1 MEKKVNGVEQNGK
14 RMAALAA
21 AVLAAVVL
29 GALLFTPPLFQPGY
43 DPLNPQPVTVQGL
56 LRVEL
61 NTADEAALRSL
72 PGLGEKK
79 ARAILQYRADHGPFS
94 SLEELAQISAV
105 TSKDLE
111 AWDGYLY
118 IE

>member
-56 LRVEL
+56 LR
-61 NTADEAALRSL
+61 SL